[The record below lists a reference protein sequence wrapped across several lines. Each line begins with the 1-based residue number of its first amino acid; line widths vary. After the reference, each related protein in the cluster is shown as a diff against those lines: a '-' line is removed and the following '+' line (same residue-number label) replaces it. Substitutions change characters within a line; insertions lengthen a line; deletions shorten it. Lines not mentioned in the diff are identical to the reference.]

1 MGRPLPRPPRPYRL
15 EAVLFDFDGTLTM
28 PDGLDFLAI
37 KGEVGCPPD
46 RYVLEFI
53 QELPSGERRDQA
65 LAALE
70 RFEIEGA
77 ARARPNAGA
86 EAAVRTLRRH
96 GLKVGV
102 ITRNGRPAIDRAL
115 ANFDHLSAADFDVIV
130 TRDDPYPPKPAPD
143 GVLGAA
149 ERMGVDPAR
158 VLVVGDFILD
168 PLAGRAAG
176 AVTAFLTNGE
186 PAGGGVPA
194 EAARPDGSATDS
206 PAPDV
211 EADLPAVSGCPDESA
226 CDFVIDSLGELEDVL
241 RLGLPLAQG
250 KLPAD
255 LLAGFLSDLAV
266 ADPSVLVGAAP
277 GEDVSALDVAGDE
290 VLVVHGDPITLTS
303 ADLGCYAVT
312 VNAND
317 IATSGA
323 EPRWLLTTVLLP
335 AGSSAAEAL
344 HLLGDIAAACRD
356 QGIVPVGGHTEIT
369 AAVTQPLVSGTML
382 GVLRRADLRDKRG
395 AREGDRIVL
404 TKALA
409 VEGTAVLATE
419 LGRRLLELGMDEKE
433 LARCRAFAERLSVV
447 PEARL
452 AAGFA
457 GVRAMHDVTEG
468 GLATALVELGVAC
481 GREIAV
487 DSAAV
492 PVYTETARLCAL
504 LGADPL
510 GLIGSGS
517 LLICCD
523 PGESEALRD
532 ALGDAG
538 VAATDIGEVGRP
550 GAGVTAR
557 VNGRPVPWPTF
568 PVDEAARVL
577 AKG

>member
-1 MGRPLPRPPRPYRL
+1 M
-15 EAVLFDFDGTLTM
+15 FDFDGTLTM

-37 KGEVGCPPD
+37 KREVGCPAD

-53 QELPSGERRDQA
+53 QELPPGGRREQA

-86 EAAVRTLRRH
+86 GEAVGRLRRH
-96 GLKVGV
+96 GLKIGV

-115 ANFDHLSAADFDVIV
+115 GRFERLSAADFDVIV

-149 ERMGVDPAR
+149 ERMGVDPER

-168 PLAGRAAG
+168 ALAGRAAG

-186 PAGGGVPA
+186 PAATSGPA
-194 EAARPDGSATDS
+194 EA
-206 PAPDV
+206 
-211 EADLPAVSGCPDESA
+211 A
-226 CDFVIDSLGELEDVL
+226 CDFVIDSLDELDAVV

-255 LLAGFLSDLAV
+255 LLAGYLEDLGV
-266 ADPSVLVGAAP
+266 ADASVLVGASP
-277 GEDVSALDVAGDE
+277 GEDVAALDVSDDE
-290 VLVVHGDPITLTS
+290 VIVAHSDPITLTS
-303 ADLGCYAVT
+303 ADLGRYAVT

-323 EPRWLLTTVLLP
+323 EPRWLLATVLLP
-335 AGSSAAEAL
+335 AGTSAAEAL
-344 HLLGDIAAACRD
+344 HLLGDIAATSRE
-356 QGIVPVGGHTEIT
+356 QGITPIGGHTEIT
-369 AAVTQPLVSGTML
+369 AAVTQALVSGTML
-382 GVLRRADLRDKRG
+382 GVLRRADLREKRG
-395 AREGDRIVL
+395 ARAGDRVLL

-409 VEGTAVLATE
+409 VEGTALLATE
-419 LGRRLLELGMDEKE
+419 LGERLRALGMSAEE
-433 LARCRAFAERLSVV
+433 LARCRAFVERLSVV
-447 PEARL
+447 PEARI
-452 AAGFA
+452 AADFA

-481 GREIAV
+481 GRAIAV
-487 DSAAV
+487 DGGAV
-492 PVYTETARLCAL
+492 PVYAETARLCAL
-504 LGADPL
+504 LDADPL

-517 LLICCD
+517 LLICCA
-523 PGESEALRD
+523 PAESDALRD

-538 VAATDIGEVGRP
+538 VAATDIGAVGRP
-550 GAGVTAR
+550 GAGVTASA
-557 VNGRPVPWPTF
+557 NGRPVPWPTF
-568 PVDEAARVL
+568 TVDEAARLL
-577 AKG
+577 ADG